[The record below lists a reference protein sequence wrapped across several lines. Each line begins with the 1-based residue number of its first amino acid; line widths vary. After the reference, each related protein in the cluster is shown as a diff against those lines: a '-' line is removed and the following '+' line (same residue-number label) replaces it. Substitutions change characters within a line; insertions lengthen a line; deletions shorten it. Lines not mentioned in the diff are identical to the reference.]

1 MHLLGF
7 RNFAREVVSSPAS
20 FMHNWLHVIAQTNP
34 YSLGFLYD
42 NKPVSIYLVRFGIQQ
57 YLIDL
62 TC

>member
-1 MHLLGF
+1 
-7 RNFAREVVSSPAS
+7 
-20 FMHNWLHVIAQTNP
+20 MHNWLHVIAQTNP